1 MDTLTDLLVE
11 IGTEE
16 LPPIAL
22 PSLSRAFEEGFRN
35 QLLTHGIDFAS
46 IEPFAAPR
54 RLALLVKGLPTQ
66 QPDQESLRRGPAIQ
80 AAFDAEGQPTKAA
93 LGFARSCGVEIETLE
108 REETDKGSWLLFRSV
123 TPGRETARLV
133 PTMTE
138 AALADLP
145 IPKRM
150 RWGAGSEEFVRPVH
164 WVCLVMGSTA
174 IEGTVMG
181 VKAEPHT
188 HGHRFHHPERIR
200 IDTAEAYAEKLRT
213 MGCVEPSFARRR
225 DWIREQVT
233 TVARSAGLR
242 ARIDPGLLDEVTALV
257 EWPQALLC
265 RFEERYLE
273 IPPEVL
279 IETMQSNQKYFPVED
294 AQGGLQARF
303 IAVANILSREPDQ
316 VRTGNERVIRPRF
329 ADAAFFWSQDLKQPL
344 AAHAARLETVVFQD
358 KLGTLAE
365 KSLRVARLGRYL
377 APALGTGPELIE
389 RAAALAK
396 CDLVTSMV
404 FEFPGL
410 QGTMGRYYAERANE
424 DPCVCAAM
432 EDQYLPRFA
441 GDALPASRCGQALAI
456 ADRLDT
462 LVGVFGIG
470 LRPTGAKDPYALRRA
485 SIAVLRLLIETPLDL
500 DLRDLLRTA
509 ADGFPAGLLGD
520 DTVEAV
526 LTYMLERLRGYHG
539 DRGLAVDTVEAVIQ
553 TGVTNPWD
561 LDRRISAVTEFR
573 RLPAAESLAAAN
585 KRIRNILLKA
595 EAEDTAH
602 GVLNPNLLSDPAEQR
617 LAEGVMQL
625 SSVIEPLAEARD
637 YVGVLETLADLRDD
651 VDAFFT
657 DVMVMSEDI
666 AVRHNRLQ
674 LLQDLSAL
682 FLRVADISRLQ

>member
-1 MDTLTDLLVE
+1 MLTDLLVE

-22 PSLSRAFEEGFRN
+22 PKLSLAFEEGFRT
-35 QLLTHGIDFAS
+35 QLQTHGIQFET
-46 IEPFAAPR
+46 IEAFAAPR
-54 RLALLVKGLPTQ
+54 RLALLVRGLSTR
-66 QPDQESLRRGPAIQ
+66 QPDQETLRRGPAMQ
-80 AAFDAEGQPTKAA
+80 AAFDADGQPTKAA
-93 LGFARSCGVEIETLE
+93 LGFARSCGVGMEELE
-108 REETDKGSWLLFRSV
+108 REVTDKGSWLLFRGL
-123 TPGRETARLV
+123 TPGRETARLI
-133 PTMTE
+133 PEMTE
-138 AALADLP
+138 AALAALP

-164 WVCLVMGSTA
+164 WVCLLMGSVG

-181 VKAEPHT
+181 LAAGT
-188 HGHRFHHPERIR
+188 LTRGHRFHHPDEIQIER
-200 IDTAEAYAEKLRT
+200 AEAYAETLRT
-213 MGCVEPSFARRR
+213 IGCVEPSFARRR
-225 DWIREQVT
+225 EWIREQVT
-233 TVARSAGLR
+233 DVARSAGLR
-242 ARIDPGLLDEVTALV
+242 ARIDTELLDEVTALV

-265 RFEERYLE
+265 RFEERFLE

-279 IETMQSNQKYFPVED
+279 IETMRSNQKYFPVED
-294 AQGGLQARF
+294 ADGRLQARF
-303 IAVANILSREPDQ
+303 IAVANILSRDPEQ
-316 VRTGNERVIRPRF
+316 VRRGNERVIRPRF

-344 AAHAARLETVVFQD
+344 GDLTERLATVVFQD

-377 APALGTGPELIE
+377 APALNTDPRLIE

-410 QGTMGRYYAERANE
+410 QGTMGRYYAEHAHE

-441 GDALPASRCGQALAI
+441 GDALPASPCGQALAI

-470 LRPTGAKDPYALRRA
+470 LRPTGARDPYALRRA

-509 ADGFPAGLLGD
+509 AAGFPPERLAA

-526 LTYMLERLRGYHG
+526 LAYMLERLKGYQG
-539 DRGLAVDTVEAVIQ
+539 ERCVAMDTVEAVIQ

-573 RLPAAESLAAAN
+573 RLPAAESLAGAN

-595 EAEDTAH
+595 EAEAEV
-602 GVLNPNLLSDPAEQR
+602 GAAAALNQDLLTHPAEIG
-617 LAEGVMQL
+617 LAER
-625 SSVIEPLAEARD
+625 VIELTAIIQPLAEARN
-637 YVGVLETLADLRDD
+637 YVAILETLADLRDD

-657 DVMVMSEDI
+657 DVMVMAEDP
-666 AVRHNRLQ
+666 AVRRNRLL
-674 LLQDLSAL
+674 LLQALSAL